1 MKEELDALHK
11 NHTCDLV
18 DLPPKISVIGNKWV
32 YKIKTCSDNA
42 VDRYKA
48 RLVAKSFA
56 QEYNVDYEETFAH
69 VARLSSVR
77 ALLAVPASRHWSLS
91 QMDVK
96 NVFLNGDLSEEVY
109 MQPPPRLSSP
119 LNKVCHLRQALNGLK
134 QAPQAWFAKF
144 STTVSCFDYSISS
157 YDATFFLIPMD
168 RGIILLL
175 LYVDDIIITR
185 DDSTGILE
193 LKQFLSQYFEMKDL
207 GPLSYF
213 LGLEISSSFDGY
225 YMTRAKYIS

>member
-56 QEYNVDYEETFAH
+56 QEYYVDYEETFAH

-77 ALLAVPASRHWSLS
+77 ALLAVAASRHWSLS

-157 YDATFFLIPMD
+157 YD
-168 RGIILLL
+168 
-175 LYVDDIIITR
+175 
-185 DDSTGILE
+185 STGILE